1 MREINIAEAD
11 IDAVATEIATFAS
24 DLPSPEDLVNP
35 QPTAIKVIDC
45 VLSLRRSYDKFV
57 IPRLKNFRNRHPDIQ
72 QINDLVHLMAN
83 YPTPDAFM
91 ISDLDHNSKVKP
103 KMLQGVVKFV
113 CQIVEGTRTIEEEK
127 EILKQWAVQA
137 RPQDYQT
144 LNIRDFAIAGF
155 QYLRMLFGADTTK
168 PDVHIIEFLEEIL
181 NRRVSKVEAVRLL
194 EAASERVAV
203 SVRAVDKY
211 VWNRG
216 ARGEQYAA
224 GTNTVPLV
232 PDIDIQIE
240 KKAEAGYSEFWQP
253 IRSGEFGE
261 LFAGKPVPIGEDG
274 WISKR
279 IRGRCVEIIL
289 GCRKNYS
296 NVSFF
301 CWGENRIERRDE
313 IIALF
318 PKADYDYYPRESR
331 KRAMVRFHVINKGK
345 DHPED
350 WDEIR
355 EKLVT
360 MGTDIY
366 NKIDESNL

>member
-1 MREINIAEAD
+1 MRKINITEAD
-11 IDAVATEIATFAS
+11 VAAVATEIAKFAS
-24 DLPSPEDLVNP
+24 DLPGLEDLVNP

-57 IPRLKNFRNRHPDIQ
+57 IPKLKNFRNKHPDIQ
-72 QINDLVHLMAN
+72 RINSLANLMAS

-91 ISDLDHNSKVKP
+91 ISELNHNSKIKP
-103 KMLQGVVKFV
+103 KMLQEVVKFV
-113 CQIVEGTRTIEEEK
+113 CQIVEVSPKLSEEDV
-127 EILKQWAVQA
+127 LKQWAIQA
-137 RPQDYQT
+137 KPQECYG
-144 LNIRDFAIAGF
+144 LNIKYFKLAGF

-168 PDVHIIEFLEEIL
+168 PDVHIIGFLEEIL
-181 NRRVSKVEAVRLL
+181 NRRVSKVEALRLL

-261 LFAGKPVPIGEDG
+261 LFAGKPVPIGEEG

-279 IRGRCVEIIL
+279 IRGRGVEIIL

-296 NVSFF
+296 YVSFF

-318 PKADYDYYPRESR
+318 PKADYDCYPRESR

>member
-1 MREINIAEAD
+1 MREINIKEAD
-11 IDAVATEIATFAS
+11 IDAVATEIAKFAS

-57 IPRLKNFRNRHPDIQ
+57 IPRLKNFRNKHPDIQ
-72 QINDLVHLMAN
+72 QINDLVHLIAN

-91 ISDLDHNSKVKP
+91 ISELNHNSKVKP
-103 KMLQGVVKFV
+103 KILQEVVKFV
-113 CQIVEGTRTIEEEK
+113 CQIVERIPTVPEK
-127 EILKQWAVQA
+127 EILKQWAIQA
-137 RPQDYQT
+137 SPQECYA
-144 LNIRDFAIAGF
+144 LNIEYFKLAGF

-168 PDVHIIEFLEEIL
+168 PDVHIIRFLFDTL
-181 NRRVSKVEAVRLL
+181 NRKVSDIESLLLL
-194 EAASERVAV
+194 EAASERVGV

-211 VWNRG
+211 IWKRG
-216 ARGEQYAA
+216 ARGERYAA
-224 GTNTVPLV
+224 GTNTVHPA
-232 PDIDIQIE
+232 PDIDIQTK
-240 KKAEAGYSEFWQP
+240 KKAEVGESEFWAP
-253 IRSGEFGE
+253 IRRGEFGE
-261 LFAGKPVPIGEDG
+261 LFAGKPVGDEG
-274 WISKR
+274 WIAKR
-279 IRGRCVEIIL
+279 IRGRGVQIIL
-289 GCRKNYS
+289 SFRKDHSY
-296 NVSFF
+296 VSFF

-318 PKADYDYYPRESR
+318 PEADYDYHYRETT
-331 KRAMVRFHVINKGK
+331 KRAMVRFPVINKGK

-366 NKIDESNL
+366 NKINESDL

>member
-1 MREINIAEAD
+1 
-11 IDAVATEIATFAS
+11 
-24 DLPSPEDLVNP
+24 
-35 QPTAIKVIDC
+35 
-45 VLSLRRSYDKFV
+45 
-57 IPRLKNFRNRHPDIQ
+57 
-72 QINDLVHLMAN
+72 
-83 YPTPDAFM
+83 
-91 ISDLDHNSKVKP
+91 
-103 KMLQGVVKFV
+103 MLQEVVKFV
-113 CQIVEGTRTIEEEK
+113 CQIVERIPTVPEK
-127 EILKQWAVQA
+127 EFLKQWAIQA
-137 RPQDYQT
+137 RPEECYG
-144 LNIRDFAIAGF
+144 LNIKHFKLAGF
-155 QYLRMLFGADTTK
+155 QYLRMLFGANTTK
-168 PDVHIIEFLEEIL
+168 PDVHIIRFLSDTL
-181 NRRVSKVEAVRLL
+181 NRKVSDIESLLLL
-194 EAASERVAV
+194 EAASERVGV

-211 VWNRG
+211 IWKRG
-216 ARGEQYAA
+216 ARGERYAA
-224 GTNTVPLV
+224 GTNIVRLA
-232 PDIDIQIE
+232 PDIDIQTE

-279 IRGRCVEIIL
+279 IRGRGVGIIL

-318 PKADYDYYPRESR
+318 PEADYDYDPRESR

-355 EKLVT
+355 EKLVN

-366 NKIDESNL
+366 NKINESDL